1 MNEHTTHPRS
11 ARRHPRALFGQMQIY
26 AQNNPRGYAVR
37 ASLVI
42 AAAMLLP
49 MVTVFLAVG
58 GDPALL
64 VFPLVGM
71 LVPLLVLCGFLIL
84 FMPRVMRRMLGTSTL
99 PPDTDPVDLL
109 EAKRQMRRGGLHEDE
124 PVNRAARIVAAQ
136 AEAKVNSP
144 KAINAMS
151 LVGALLFAG
160 LAVLNYSI
168 GETGLNFWWQ
178 VGMALLFASYL
189 VFLGPWAKRYR
200 QRARDFAELY
210 DARERGARG
219 PDAPEP
225 RI

>member
-1 MNEHTTHPRS
+1 MNEQTTHLRS
-11 ARRHPRALFGQMQIY
+11 ARRHPRALFSQMQVY

-84 FMPRVMRRMLGTSTL
+84 FMMRRMLGTSTL

-109 EAKRQMRRGGLHEDE
+109 EAKRQLRKGGFHEDE

-144 KAINAMS
+144 KTINIMS

-160 LAVLNYSI
+160 LAVLNYAI
-168 GETGLNFWWQ
+168 GETGFNFWWQ
-178 VGMALLFASYL
+178 VGMVLLFASYL

-210 DARERGARG
+210 DARERGAREPDG
-219 PDAPEP
+219 PETRD
-225 RI
+225 